1 MEGIMSKKA
10 FSVIA
15 MILLLASS
23 GHAGLTGIGFGVHG
37 GVISG
42 YNNLTLE
49 ESVKAAF
56 GDFSLEKNM
65 PDLGIHV
72 VISTLRIV
80 TFDGSFDYGWKKL
93 AVFDG
98 LDLTYSTLSATAS
111 VRGAMSLAI
120 LKPYVGAGLGLY
132 RNAYSLSGGQLNGA
146 VIVLPADETKV
157 GYLVKAGLELN
168 IPLSPIT
175 PFGEFR
181 YNHIPTTGKATH
193 YYQLLAGL
201 TLNLP

>member
-1 MEGIMSKKA
+1 MLRKAIPVIVMTIM
-10 FSVIA
+10 
-15 MILLLASS
+15 LASS
-23 GHAGLTGIGFGVHG
+23 GQAGLTGIGFGVHG
-37 GVISG
+37 GLISS
-42 YNNLTLE
+42 YNNSTLE
-49 ESVKAAF
+49 QSVKVAF
-56 GDFSLEKNM
+56 GDFSLPKNM
-65 PDLGIHV
+65 PDLGVHV

-93 AVFDG
+93 AVFNG
-98 LDLTYSTLSATAS
+98 IDLSYSTLAASAC
-111 VRGAMSLAI
+111 VRTGFSLAI
-120 LKPYVGAGLGLY
+120 LKPYAGAGLGFY
-132 RNAYSLSGGQLNGA
+132 RNAYSISGEQLNTP
-146 VIVLPADETKV
+146 VPIMLPADETKV

-181 YNHIPTTGKATH
+181 YNHVPTTGKATH